1 MIIFIDTE
9 KSFDKSQ
16 YLFILYILTIK
27 NREFL
32 KNLFNVSIQKP
43 KKILFLM
50 VRYKQSI

>member
-9 KSFDKSQ
+9 KSFAQSQ
-16 YLFILYILTIK
+16 HLFILCILTIK

-32 KNLFNVSIQKP
+32 KNLFMVSIQKP
-43 KKILFLM
+43 KKILFLI

>member
-1 MIIFIDTE
+1 MIIFIDTD

-16 YLFILYILTIK
+16 HLFILYILTVK

-32 KNLFNVSIQKP
+32 KNLLKVSIQKP